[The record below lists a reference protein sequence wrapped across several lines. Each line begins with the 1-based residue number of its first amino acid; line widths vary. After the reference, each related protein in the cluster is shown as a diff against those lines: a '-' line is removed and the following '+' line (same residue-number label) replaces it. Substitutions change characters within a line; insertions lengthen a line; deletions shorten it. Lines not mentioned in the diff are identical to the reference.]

1 MTGSGPFQLQG
12 RHALVTGASR
22 GIGRA
27 IALALAGAGASVTAV
42 ARNWREPAPEGQL
55 ALSADVT
62 DADALRAA
70 VSAAVARHGPV
81 AILVN
86 NAGGA
91 ESAPFLKSDEALLRR
106 MLALNLESVFALTRM
121 VAPSM
126 VAAGRGRIVNVA
138 STAGLKGYAYVS
150 AYVAA
155 KHGVVGLTRALAAE
169 FARTGVTVNA
179 VCPGYTETDLTLE
192 AVRTIVARTGRDEAA
207 ARAELARANPQGR
220 MVLPGEVAAAVL
232 YLASDEAAAVNGVAL
247 AVAGG
252 ETG

>member
-1 MTGSGPFQLQG
+1 MTGSGPFQLHG

-27 IALALAGAGASVTAV
+27 IALALAGAGARVTAL

-62 DADALRAA
+62 DTDALSAA
-70 VSAAVARHGPV
+70 LSAAVARNGPV

-126 VAAGRGRIVNVA
+126 VAEGRGRIVNIA

-155 KHGVVGLTRALAAE
+155 KHALVGLTRALAQEVA
-169 FARTGVTVNA
+169 TKGVTVNA
-179 VCPGYTETDLTLE
+179 VCPGFTDTD
-192 AVRTIVARTGRDEAA
+192 IVAESIARIVAKTGRTEAD
-207 ARAELARANPQGR
+207 ARAELAKHNPQQR
-220 MVLPGEVAAAVL
+220 LVRPEEVAQAVL
-232 YLASDEAAAVNGVAL
+232 MLCAPGAAAINGQAI
-247 AVAGG
+247 AVDGG
-252 ETG
+252 ET